1 MLSCMLLAQ
10 VQVTFEKEEH
20 LVVLKQEPFTK

>member
-1 MLSCMLLAQ
+1 MLLAQ

>member
-1 MLSCMLLAQ
+1 MLLAQ
-10 VQVTFEKEEH
+10 VQVTVEKEEH